1 VINMLLEVKNL
12 NVHYAKSL
20 AIDNISVSV
29 PEGSIVTIVG
39 ANGSGKSTILK
50 AVSGIVPLSK
60 GEVWF
65 DGKRIDGTDPAA
77 IVRAGLVQIPE
88 GRRLFPF
95 LTVLVNLKLGATL
108 RRDKAEINDDLEA
121 IFERFPRLKERR
133 NQKAGT
139 LSGGEQQM
147 LAIGR
152 GLMAKPR
159 LLMLD
164 EPSIGLAPVMVE
176 TVGEIVKD
184 INKKGVTILLVEQNA
199 SLAFGVAKQGYAL
212 QVGRCVFE
220 GSIEEMKGNPLV
232 RQAYLGGSSRS

>member
-1 VINMLLEVKNL
+1 MLLEVKNL
-12 NVHYAKSL
+12 SIHYAKSL
-20 AIDNISVSV
+20 AIDNVSVAV
-29 PEGSIVTIVG
+29 PEGSVVTIVG

-50 AVSGIVPLSK
+50 AVSGIVPLSS
-60 GEVWF
+60 GEVYF
-65 DGKRIDGTDPAA
+65 EGKRIDGMDPAA

-88 GRRLFPF
+88 GRRLFPY
-95 LTVLVNLKLGATL
+95 LTVLVNLRLGATL
-108 RRDKAEINDDLEA
+108 RRDKAEINEDLEG

-152 GLMAKPR
+152 GLMARPK

-199 SLAFGVAKQGYAL
+199 SLAFGVAKRGYAL

-220 GSIEEMKGNPLV
+220 GSIEEMKGNPIV